1 MSDTKLVKTI
11 CGYCG
16 TGCGLVLEV
25 ADNKIMKIRGD
36 KEAPVNKGQTC
47 VKGAFAYEYV
57 HAKSRLNSPLIRK
70 AGKLIEATWEEAYQ
84 YIASKLLEIKTTWGP
99 NAISMFACARSTNE
113 SNYVTQ
119 KFMRTVINTSTI
131 LMAVTER
138 DTLLVL
144 PVWQLF
150 LEAVPQPIPLK
161 ILIMQKFCC

>member
-57 HAKSRLNSPLIRK
+57 HAKSRLNSPIIRK

-84 YIASKLLEIKTTWGP
+84 FIASKLSEI
-99 NAISMFACARSTNE
+99 NNF
-113 SNYVTQ
+113 VTQ
-119 KFMRTVINTSTI
+119 KFMRTVINTNNIDGCNRT
-131 LMAVTER
+131 
-138 DTLLVL
+138 
-144 PVWQLF
+144 
-150 LEAVPQPIPLK
+150 
-161 ILIMQKFCC
+161 